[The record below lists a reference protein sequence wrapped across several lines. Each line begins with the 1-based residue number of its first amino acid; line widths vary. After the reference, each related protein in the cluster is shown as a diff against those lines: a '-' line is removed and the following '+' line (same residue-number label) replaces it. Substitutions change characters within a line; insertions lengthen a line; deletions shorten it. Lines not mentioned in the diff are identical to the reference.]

1 MTEFGIQPTGYVRK
15 PLATILAEIEAA
27 MITEFGPGV
36 IQTPQS
42 PFGQLN
48 GLVADLVA
56 EIDERNLDIYQSYDP
71 DQAEGTRLDILGRL
85 RLISRGDDND
95 ADFRKAITNDG
106 YARVDIQDLNRA
118 IAGLDGVTYTQVFVN
133 ETGEAT
139 DYGLERG
146 SVAVAVVGGDEAE
159 IVDTMRNFIVPGID
173 TYGNRQV
180 TSSIDGF
187 CRSLNIIR
195 PVDITVDLNVQ
206 ITITEDRFGC
216 PAPSII
222 SIKQILIDE
231 WENQKINGQDVSFYT
246 IRKIIESKF
255 SNVQVVTVTGARDS
269 IQYVENQPVP
279 IAFMEFGKLTDA
291 SLTMGIV

>member
-1 MTEFGIQPTGYVRK
+1 MTDYGVQPTGYVRK
-15 PLATILAEIEAA
+15 PLAVILAEIEAS

-48 GLVADLVA
+48 GLVADLVS

-85 RLISRGDDND
+85 RLISRGDDTD
-95 ADFRKAITNDG
+95 DEFRKAITNDG

-133 ETGEAT
+133 ETGEST
-139 DYGLERG
+139 DYGLDRG
-146 SVAVAVVGGDEAE
+146 SVAVAVVGGDEVE
-159 IVDTMRNFIVPGID
+159 IVDAMRTYIVPGID
-173 TYGNRQV
+173 TYGNHQV
-180 TSSIDGF
+180 TSSVDGF

-195 PVDITVDLNVQ
+195 PVEVTVDLNVVLSV
-206 ITITEDRFGC
+206 TEDRFGC
-216 PAPSII
+216 PAPSLI

-231 WENQKINGQDVSFYT
+231 WEKQRINGQDVSFYT
-246 IRKIIESKF
+246 IRKIIEAQF
-255 SNVQVVTVTGARDS
+255 SNIQVLSVTGLRDS
-269 IQYVENQPVP
+269 TQYIENQPVP
-279 IAFMEFGKLTDA
+279 ISFMEFGKLTDT
-291 SLTMGIV
+291 SLTLELV